1 MQDEEEV
8 WEVGE
13 AEMLQTWQGLRE
25 LQWVPLLQATIT
37 QLLHRYACTY
47 INIKSLDETLFLRHP
62 ADRIF

>member
-47 INIKSLDETLFLRHP
+47 RYP
-62 ADRIF
+62 AVHFSR

>member
-37 QLLHRYACTY
+37 QLLHR
-47 INIKSLDETLFLRHP
+47 
-62 ADRIF
+62 